1 MITRVS
7 EHGDLD
13 AGEKKTAIA
22 NHITDCHI
30 GKQNKLSL
38 SDFEIV
44 KQCKND
50 FETKIHE
57 ALLIRKFR
65 PKMNAQLFNSGASFL
80 LKVY

>member
-1 MITRVS
+1 MTTRVK

-13 AGEKKTAIA
+13 AREKTAVA
-22 NHITDCHI
+22 SHIVNCQTC
-30 GKQNKLSL
+30 KQNKLVL
-38 SDFEIV
+38 DDFEIV
-44 KQCKND
+44 KHCKND

-65 PKMNAQLFNSGASFL
+65 PKLNTQLYNSGASYL